1 MNRFSISFVAILL
14 GSSQTVSAQSEKPQ
28 MSAII
33 MKTGVGYNYG
43 VSDLGK
49 RFPAFSIFPAEVY
62 YKSAK
67 DFTFGVSYQRF
78 LGNQVRIDS
87 LYGGILGATQM
98 IFDNEGFPA
107 QIRYYMRG
115 FMLQGHA
122 GKLFSM
128 KPEWEHGRIELKL
141 GFGIMQHKIRTKF
154 DQGKLPQLEGEY
166 ATGYDRL
173 SNGALFSQSIIFH
186 YLNVETVSIFAGINF
201 GQALTKNRR
210 SWDYSL
216 MRQDIT
222 TRKDFFIGASAGIL
236 IPIVLNSSTTTK
248 YYD

>member
-1 MNRFSISFVAILL
+1 MNRFSISFVAVLL
-14 GSSQTVSAQSEKPQ
+14 CSTRMLSAQSEKSE

-33 MKTGVGYNYG
+33 MKTGVGYHFG
-43 VSDLGK
+43 LSDLGD
-49 RFPAFSIFPAEVY
+49 RFPSFSTFPGEVY
-62 YKSAK
+62 YKTKK
-67 DFTFGVSYQRF
+67 DLTFGFSYQRF
-78 LGNQVRIDS
+78 LGNRVRIDS
-87 LYGGILGATQM
+87 LYGGILGASQM

-115 FMLQGHA
+115 YMLQGHV

-128 KPEWEHGRIELKL
+128 KPEWQHSRIELKL

-166 ATGYDRL
+166 ASGYDRL
-173 SNGALFSQSIIFH
+173 TNGALFSQSIIFH
-186 YLNVETVSIFAGINF
+186 YLNTETVSIFAGINF

-216 MRQDIT
+216 MRQDPSL
-222 TRKDFFIGASAGIL
+222 RKDFFIGASAGIL
-236 IPIVLNSSTTTK
+236 IPIVLNSSNTTK